1 MKKKLL
7 ALTLGLAVTLT
18 SATAF
23 AMTTQEAK
31 NLADTFVPADAKYS
45 KLMRLDNEIEFYYYT
60 PAYRYE
66 VEFDTKRE
74 MVKGLSIKRIAPV
87 KYADT
92 KISQDEAIAVLTEHY
107 PDAKLTHIYQY
118 NESGND
124 IYEMEFL
131 LDDCHGEMDILASDG
146 TILDIDIDY

>member
-45 KLMRLDNEIEFYYYT
+45 KLMRLNDEIEFYYYT
-60 PAYRYE
+60 SDYRYE
-66 VEFDTKRE
+66 VEFDRNRE
-74 MVKGLSIKRIAPV
+74 IVKGVSMERLSPSYSTAV
-87 KYADT
+87 N
-92 KISQDEAIAVLTEHY
+92 ISEDRAIEILLEHY
-107 PDAKLTHIYQY
+107 PDAKLTHISRYI
-118 NESGND
+118 ESHNA
-124 IYEMEFL
+124 IYDLEFTL
-131 LDDCHGEMDILASDG
+131 ENCQGEMDILASDG
-146 TILDIDIDY
+146 TILEVDLNY

>member
-31 NLADTFVPADAKYS
+31 DLADTFVPADAKYS
-45 KLMRLDNEIEFYYYT
+45 KLMRLDNEIEFYYYS
-60 PAYRYE
+60 PEYRYE

-74 MVKGLSIKRIAPV
+74 LVKGVAMERLSPSYSPAV
-87 KYADT
+87 N
-92 KISQDEAIAVLTEHY
+92 ISEERATEILLEHY
-107 PDAKLTHIYQY
+107 PDAKLTHIARYV
-118 NESGND
+118 ESHNA
-124 IYEMEFL
+124 IYELEFTL
-131 LDDCHGEMDILASDG
+131 ENCHGEMDILASDG
-146 TILDIDIDY
+146 TILEVDLDY